1 MLKRYTVE
9 GFKSFKNK
17 TTIDLTKTNYKTL
30 SDTNVR
36 GNILKGVLFYGANAS
51 GKSNIIQPLKFLIYA
66 LFNPNEINFNNLVC
80 LNSELPSYSLEYEF
94 VIAKSEIVYTIKYN
108 AIDSIISETLLLDG
122 VTLLERHGSTAK
134 VLELSD
140 RSSFTDI
147 SNRSLFMREIY
158 FNTRFRG
165 NKVLQDWFGFLQSS
179 VYIDLYKRQVLV
191 GKDIGLGDAKT
202 YFEKYGTE
210 EINDFFKEFGFQY
223 IVEYKKNIT
232 GKNIKYENDTPHIFF
247 LRNGLDNPISLSYES
262 LGNQNLINLM
272 PLFFSVVKNGGMLI
286 MDEFSSGFHNDLE
299 KLLIK
304 YFMKTS
310 DHSQLFAV
318 SHSTNLLS
326 TSLLRPDQIY
336 SVDFI
341 GDSSVVNRFSNEQP
355 REAQNLEKMYLGG
368 VFDGIPQYKY

>member
-1 MLKRYTVE
+1 
-9 GFKSFKNK
+9 
-17 TTIDLTKTNYKTL
+17 
-30 SDTNVR
+30 
-36 GNILKGVLFYGANAS
+36 
-51 GKSNIIQPLKFLIYA
+51 
-66 LFNPNEINFNNLVC
+66 
-80 LNSELPSYSLEYEF
+80 
-94 VIAKSEIVYTIKYN
+94 
-108 AIDSIISETLLLDG
+108 
-122 VTLLERHGSTAK
+122 
-134 VLELSD
+134 
-140 RSSFTDI
+140 
-147 SNRSLFMREIY
+147 
-158 FNTRFRG
+158 
-165 NKVLQDWFGFLQSS
+165 
-179 VYIDLYKRQVLV
+179 
-191 GKDIGLGDAKT
+191 
-202 YFEKYGTE
+202 
-210 EINDFFKEFGFQY
+210 
-223 IVEYKKNIT
+223 
-232 GKNIKYENDTPHIFF
+232 
-247 LRNGLDNPISLSYES
+247 
-262 LGNQNLINLM
+262 M